1 MAVVVQEMVDADAAG
16 VLFTADPE
24 TGKRTV
30 ATVDATHGLGDTV
43 VAGEVSADHARIAR
57 ETGAVIEYEVGEKA
71 TELRLTQEGT
81 TSRDTQMGR
90 RETRVLTDDQ
100 LRALVDVGER
110 IEALFGEP
118 QDIEWALADGE
129 FVVLQSRPITSLVSL
144 PVPRPD
150 DDRLHVYLS
159 LGHGQAMTD
168 PMPPLALDLWETVY
182 GEVMNGFTGSNRVWI
197 TRTEGAGI
205 HGHHTVSRVPPD
217 A

>member
-1 MAVVVQEMVDADAAG
+1 
-16 VLFTADPE
+16 
-24 TGKRTV
+24 
-30 ATVDATHGLGDTV
+30 
-43 VAGEVSADHARIAR
+43 
-57 ETGAVIEYEVGEKA
+57 
-71 TELRLTQEGT
+71 
-81 TSRDTQMGR
+81 
-90 RETRVLTDDQ
+90 
-100 LRALVDVGER
+100 
-110 IEALFGEP
+110 LFGEP

-197 TRTEGAGI
+197 TRTEGRAYMDITPFLGFRQTREGI
-205 HGHHTVSRVPPD
+205 VETIAAVSRSAAEGTEQLLAERRGSSISICRSQRSRHCSVRPP
-217 A
+217 ACSRFSLGCSGKGSPRSFAGRQASTSS